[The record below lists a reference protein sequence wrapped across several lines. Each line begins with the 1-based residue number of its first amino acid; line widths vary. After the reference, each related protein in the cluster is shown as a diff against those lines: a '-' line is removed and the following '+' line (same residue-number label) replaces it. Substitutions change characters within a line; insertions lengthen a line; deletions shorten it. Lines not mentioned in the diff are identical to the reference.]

1 MSPRILPPV
10 VRVPAPG
17 DFHVP
22 HGRVLVTGCAGFIGS
37 RLVERLLYDGTSVV
51 GVDSFT
57 DFYSRDLKKANLRR
71 FRDHPGFTFRR
82 LDLSREPLDGLVAD
96 VEVIYHLAG
105 QPGVRASFGP
115 GFAKY
120 LRHNIEASQRLLEA
134 SIGQPLEAF
143 VYASS
148 SSVYGDLDSYPT
160 PEDARRCPRSPYG
173 MTKLAVEE
181 LAAVYLRNHGVPVL
195 GLRYFT
201 VYGPGQRPDMAFA
214 RFIAQLLA
222 GQQLTVYGDGGQIRD
237 FTYVDDAIRGT
248 IAAASRG
255 VPGSVYNIGGGH
267 PVALRDAYA
276 MLGEILE
283 RKVEVRS
290 LPDIPGDVRRTGADG
305 TLARQKL
312 DFKPQISLEDGLRA
326 QAKATLRELPKARRR
341 ARRWALDT
349 G

>member
-1 MSPRILPPV
+1 M

-22 HGRVLVTGCAGFIGS
+22 HGRVLVTGCAGFIGA

-57 DFYSRDLKKANLRR
+57 DYYSRDMKKANLRR
-71 FRDHPGFTFRR
+71 FRDHPGFAFRR
-82 LDLSREPLDGLVAD
+82 LDLSRDPLDGLLSD
-96 VEVIYHLAG
+96 VDVVYHLAG
-105 QPGVRASFGP
+105 QPGVRASFGT
-115 GFAKY
+115 GFSKY

-134 SIGQPLEAF
+134 AIGQPLEAF

-160 PEDARRCPRSPYG
+160 AEDAPRRPRSPYG

-181 LAAVYLRNHGVPVL
+181 LAGVYLRNHGIPSV

-214 RFIAQLLA
+214 RFISQLLA
-222 GQQLTVYGDGGQIRD
+222 GQQLTVYGDGNQVRD
-237 FTYVDDAIRGT
+237 FTYVDDAVRGT
-248 IAAASRG
+248 IAAGALG
-255 VPGSVYNIGGGH
+255 EPGSVYNVGGGH
-267 PVALRDAYA
+267 PVTLREAYG
-276 MLGEILE
+276 LLEKILDRE
-283 RKVEVRS
+283 ADIRS
-290 LPDIPGDVRRTGADG
+290 LPEAPGDVRQTGADG
-305 TLARQKL
+305 TRARETL
-312 DFKPQISLEDGLRA
+312 GFEPMIGLEDGLRA
-326 QAKATLRELPKARRR
+326 QVKAALRELPKARRR
-341 ARRWALDT
+341 ARRWALEQ